1 MRILYNNLWDD
12 YDLTESHEDANYPVE
27 NTQDIRLAKRW
38 RTETASAASIVID
51 AGTGATIT
59 CDTCAVIEHNFNAS
73 AGVFIQANATDSW
86 AGASL
91 SAQVSY
97 RAGPMVLFFTSS
109 AYRFWRFSFDH
120 LTNADGYYEI
130 GRLMLGAYLQID
142 PSSMVEFPEKHPR
155 SDRLSFSI
163 SNQPYTDEGMGHKEL
178 SYQFQ
183 YAGNTMKASMVTLW
197 ETVGKHTPLLLMNY
211 DTTYTV
217 IEPLYCSIVDDME
230 FSHLK
235 HDKWNFNLELRECD

>member
-1 MRILYNNLWDD
+1 MRVLYNNLWDD

-51 AGTGATIT
+51 AGTGSTIT
-59 CDTCAVIEHNFNAS
+59 CDTCSIIQHNFTAS
-73 AGVFIQANATDSW
+73 AGVFIQASSANTW
-86 AGASL
+86 AGPGL

-97 RAGPMVLFFTSS
+97 RAGPMVLFFTST
-109 AYRFWRFSFDH
+109 AERFWRFSFDH

-197 ETVGKHTPLLLMNY
+197 ETVGKHTPLLFLNY
-211 DTTYTV
+211 NLDYTV
-217 IEPLYCSIVDDME
+217 IPPLYCSITNDIIFE
-230 FSHLK
+230 HIK
-235 HDKWNFNLELRECD
+235 YDKWNFAIDLRECD